1 MPPLCPTPTSGKP
14 LSVLH
19 PYLFAFPPCGCLV
32 AQLCLTSC
40 DFMDCSVPGFPVL
53 HHLLELAQIH
63 VHRVSD
69 AIYPSHPLSPPSP
82 AFNLSQHQTVFR
94 RANSSDQVAKV
105 LELQLQHQSF
115 KWNLRTDFLEDG
127 LVGSPCSPRDS
138 LESPTPQFKS
148 INSLWSNSHIHTWL
162 LEKP

>member
-1 MPPLCPTPTSGKP
+1 MKWTFFYIKFCVFWHICVLPHNQEAEKLCRPKYSLMPPLCPTPTSGKP

-40 DFMDCSVPGFPVL
+40 DFVDCSVPGFPVL

-82 AFNLSQHQTVFR
+82 AFNLSQHQGLFQWV
-94 RANSSDQVAKV
+94 SSSHQVARV
-105 LELQLQHQSF
+105 LDLELQHQSF
-115 KWNLRTDFLEDG
+115 QWIFRVGFL
-127 LVGSPCSPRDS
+127 
-138 LESPTPQFKS
+138 
-148 INSLWSNSHIHTWL
+148 
-162 LEKP
+162 